1 MKMIYKFN
9 DVKKFESKLS
19 YIIELRNKI
28 NHYEPIIPFITRL
41 EPNLYNI
48 LYSAVNMIANFYSR
62 VSQINI
68 NVEKPVLLTKVNN
81 YNKKVYNRIIDLA
94 NRL

>member
-1 MKMIYKFN
+1 MIYKFN

-68 NVEKPVLLTKVNN
+68 NIEKPVLLTKVNN

>member
-68 NVEKPVLLTKVNN
+68 NIEKPVLLTKVNN

>member
-62 VSQINI
+62 VSKINI
-68 NVEKPVLLTKVNN
+68 NIEKPVLLTKVNN